1 MSKQFEQF
9 ELLYRQVLVLSL
21 DIKNLIDLQDYNEII
36 FKESQKAHLI
46 SKISQIK
53 PSLNLSEEETSAIN
67 ILKTKIL
74 EQEKEN
80 LDRMQVL
87 KAETF
92 VELKKEIEKEKITNK
107 YEQVEYETGSLCD
120 YVSD

>member
-1 MSKQFEQF
+1 M
-9 ELLYRQVLVLSL
+9 
-21 DIKNLIDLQDYNEII
+21 QDYNEII